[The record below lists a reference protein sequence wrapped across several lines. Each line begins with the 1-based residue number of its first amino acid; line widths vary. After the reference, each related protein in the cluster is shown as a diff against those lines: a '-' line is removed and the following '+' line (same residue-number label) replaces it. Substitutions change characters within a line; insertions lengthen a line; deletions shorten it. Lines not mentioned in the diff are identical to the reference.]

1 MYTVYSITFQLM
13 FCHFPPILSIP
24 GMAGGDIVGH
34 IRLFYDE
41 QALGIVGCLLS
52 RSSF

>member
-1 MYTVYSITFQLM
+1 MFQLM
-13 FCHFPPILSIP
+13 FYHFPPILCIL

-41 QALGIVGCLLS
+41 QALGIVRCLLS
-52 RSSF
+52 RNSF